1 MINKLGQVM
10 VYVEDQDKAVKFWTE
25 KAGFAVIADEGSEEQ
40 GVRWIEIAPTIDAAT
55 TIVLHDKEVI
65 SKLSPELELG
75 TPSLMFYTDGVDQLY
90 ADFKKRGVTTGE
102 LVNMGIGR
110 SFNFA
115 DDEGNYFAVM
125 ERVES

>member
-25 KAGFAVIADEGSEEQ
+25 KAGFAVIADENLKEQ
-40 GVRWIEIAPTIDAAT
+40 GLRWIEIAPTKDAAT
-55 TIVLHDKEVI
+55 TIVLHDKALI
-65 SKLSPELELG
+65 SKLSPELDLG
-75 TPSLMFYTDGVDQLY
+75 TPSLMFYTDGVNQLY
-90 ADFKKRGVTTGE
+90 TDFKKRGVTTGE

-125 ERVES
+125 EKVKG

>member
-10 VYVEDQDKAVKFWTE
+10 LYVHNQE
-25 KAGFAVIADEGSEEQ
+25 KAETFWKDKVGFKGISYGGSEEM
-40 GVRWIEIAPTIDAAT
+40 GMKWIEIAPTEDAAT

-65 SKLSPELELG
+65 SKMSPDLNLG
-75 TPSLMFYTDGVDQLY
+75 TPSLMFFSDHIEKLH
-90 ADFKKRGVTTGE
+90 AEFKGKNIETGE
-102 LVNMGIGR
+102 LVDMGTGR

-125 ERVES
+125 ENV

>member
-25 KAGFAVIADEGSEEQ
+25 KAGFAVIADEGSKEQ
-40 GVRWIEIAPTIDAAT
+40 GLRWIEIAPTEGAET

-75 TPSLMFYTDGVDQLY
+75 TPSLMFYTDGVEGLY
-90 ADFKKRGVTTGE
+90 ADFKKRGITTGE

-125 ERVES
+125 ERVQS